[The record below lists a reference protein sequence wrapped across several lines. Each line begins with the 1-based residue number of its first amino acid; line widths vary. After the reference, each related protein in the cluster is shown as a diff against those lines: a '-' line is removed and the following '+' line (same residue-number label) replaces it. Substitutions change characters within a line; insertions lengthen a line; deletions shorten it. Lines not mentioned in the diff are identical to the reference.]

1 MFERFINYLLIKKR
15 YRINKFKKNCLKA
28 HVDLN
33 ESQSEKRF

>member
-15 YRINKFKKNCLKA
+15 YQINKFKKNRLQA
-28 HVDLN
+28 DVDLN